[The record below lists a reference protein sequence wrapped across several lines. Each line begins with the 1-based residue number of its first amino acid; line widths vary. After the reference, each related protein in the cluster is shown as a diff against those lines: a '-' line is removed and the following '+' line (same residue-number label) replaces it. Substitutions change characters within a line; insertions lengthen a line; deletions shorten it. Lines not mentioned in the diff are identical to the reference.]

1 MNSVKFQDTKSM
13 YKSQLNFYTN
23 KISEKEIKTIIP
35 FIITTKT
42 IKYLVINL
50 SKKVK
55 NLYIKNC
62 KVLMK
67 EIKKDTNEWKHI
79 LCSWIG

>member
-1 MNSVKFQDTKSM
+1 MNSVKLQDTKSM

>member
-67 EIKKDTNEWKHI
+67 EIKEDTNEWKHI